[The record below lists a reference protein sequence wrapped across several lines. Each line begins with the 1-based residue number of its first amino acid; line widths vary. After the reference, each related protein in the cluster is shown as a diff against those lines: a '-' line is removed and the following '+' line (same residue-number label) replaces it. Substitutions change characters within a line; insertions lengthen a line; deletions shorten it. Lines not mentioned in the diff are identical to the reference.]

1 MIANAYICKN
11 FLRAMFFVLPVLVV
25 LFSFI
30 NLTEALESVGE
41 GSYTV
46 YDAVT
51 ITLLHVPKVVIELL
65 PVSVLLSGLIGLGAM
80 ANHEELTAL
89 RAAGL
94 SVEKLLCILSGIAVA
109 NAFVALV
116 IVFFI
121 VPLCETQAHNIKAKS
136 LDESG
141 ASNEFWS
148 RKGNRIIRVGQLL
161 HGRIPSAIE
170 IYELDYQEK
179 ISSVITAE
187 RAEILDHTRW
197 ILYEVRKTI
206 IKPYSADEQYLKDM
220 MWNSFLSNE
229 QIRTLIRPS
238 EALSPTELIDYLKR
252 TQGSV
257 INTLEQE
264 ILLWKYLSLPFSI
277 LAMTLITVPLVV
289 GTNRPRSGGLRV
301 VIGAL
306 IGLSFHLFQQ
316 LTSQIAVLHSI
327 PTTVAFLSP
336 PFLISVLVIFFVR
349 PRKSAR

>member
-1 MIANAYICKN
+1 
-11 FLRAMFFVLPVLVV
+11 MFFVLPLLVV

-41 GSYTV
+41 GSYTA

-51 ITLLHVPKVVIELL
+51 ITLLHVPKVIIELL

-94 SVEKLLCILSGIAVA
+94 SVEKFLYVLSGIAIA
-109 NAFVALV
+109 NAFVAFA

-121 VPLCETQAHNIKAKS
+121 IPLCETHAHNVNAKT
-136 LDESG
+136 LEETGGGD
-141 ASNEFWS
+141 EFWS
-148 RKGNRIIRVGQLL
+148 RRGSRIIRVGGLL
-161 HGRIPSAIE
+161 HGRIPIAIE

-187 RAEILDHTRW
+187 RAEILDYNRW
-197 ILYEVRKTI
+197 ALHQVREKI
-206 IKPYSADEQYLKDM
+206 INPYSVEERYRKQM

-229 QIRTLIRPS
+229 QIRALIRPS
-238 EALSPTELIDYLKR
+238 EALSPIELIDYLNR
-252 TQGSV
+252 TENSE
-257 INTLEQE
+257 IDTLEQE

-277 LAMTLITVPLVV
+277 LSMALLIVPLVI
-289 GTNRPRSGGLRV
+289 GINRPRSAGLAITV
-301 VIGAL
+301 GAL
-306 IGLSFHLFQQ
+306 IGLIFYLFQQ
-316 LTSQIAVLHSI
+316 LTSQIAVLYSI
-327 PTTVAFLSP
+327 PSAVAFLSP
-336 PFLISVLVIFFVR
+336 PLLISMLVIIFVR